1 MTAFR
6 AFLIALIVGLIG
18 GMTTSAIRAADL
30 QKPALQAEMGAPA
43 LQKVAVVGTNRPEAM
58 SVPSMVVPI
67 CSAPKI
73 SCESFCFQCRGGRNS
88 CIRDC
93 KNRGNPCVSPC

>member
-6 AFLIALIVGLIG
+6 AFLIALIVGLVG
-18 GMTTSAIRAADL
+18 GMTTSAIRADDL
-30 QKPALQAEMGAPA
+30 QKPAIQVEATAPA
-43 LQKVAVVGTNRPEAM
+43 LQKMAVLATKLPETM
-58 SVPSMVVPI
+58 SLPSGVVPI

-73 SCESFCFQCRGGRNS
+73 SCESFCFQCRGGRGS